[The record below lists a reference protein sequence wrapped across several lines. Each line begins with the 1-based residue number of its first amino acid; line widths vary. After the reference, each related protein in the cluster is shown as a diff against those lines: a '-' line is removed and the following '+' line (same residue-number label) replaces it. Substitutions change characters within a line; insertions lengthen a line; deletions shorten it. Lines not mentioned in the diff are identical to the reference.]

1 MMNTPTTGQRYAT
14 LGFAMQPF
22 LLLVF
27 VGSYFTIRDIF
38 SSLSPDGHAAAVAIG
53 TRPYLPVWMMGA
65 GIGLPL
71 IGLVLLVIADLKFQF
86 RSKWIFWLC
95 ATYGVIA
102 LFSFPFGTPF
112 GFALLTYA
120 LLRRD
125 VLLSGRFRPSAL
137 HS

>member
-1 MMNTPTTGQRYAT
+1 MNTTTTGQRYAT

-22 LLLVF
+22 LLLVM

-38 SSLSPDGHAAAVAIG
+38 GSLAPDGDAAAAAMS
-53 TRPYLPVWMMGA
+53 TRPFLPLWIIIA

-71 IGLVLLVIADLKFQF
+71 IGLVFLVIADLRYHF
-86 RSKWIFWLC
+86 RSKWIFWLS
-95 ATYGVIA
+95 AIYGVLA

-112 GFALLTYA
+112 GFALLAYA

-125 VLLSGRFRPSAL
+125 VLPSSRFRPSTL
-137 HS
+137 LS